1 MDIKQSLEELRRQEQ
16 QQIAKIQDAVT
27 SLSTLLSRQSEAL
40 LALYEQVEGQKRVQE
55 TLHQE
60 VSRAQES
67 GEKNYQAIHGML
79 LRLHQGMEE
88 LRSSVADQHLLQAE
102 NHRCREQIAQR
113 EQQLA
118 ELEGAL
124 AAAQKEAAEA
134 ASLPQEYMT
143 LYQSYQAYRTWNET
157 REAAGQPRVFPQI
170 PSDHFLA
177 YLKGCIPDAAISQ
190 IFKYAERIVWDPQ
203 KKEELARLDRLID
216 SCILVQFL
224 ANRRRLRRQEVR
236 PGDTFDA
243 MFHCKQTQAP
253 AVSRVTRVLLRGV
266 EGDTGALLNDC
277 RTFVEVQ

>member
-143 LYQSYQAYRTWNET
+143 LYQSYQAYRTWNEA
-157 REAAGQPRVFPQI
+157 RDAAGQPRVFPQI

-177 YLKGCIPDAAISQ
+177 YLKNCIPDITIGQ

-216 SCILVQFL
+216 SCILVQLL
-224 ANRRRLRRQEVR
+224 ANQRRLRRQEVR
-236 PGDTFDA
+236 PGDPFDA
-243 MFHCKQTQAP
+243 MFHCKQTQGP
-253 AVSRVTRVLLRGV
+253 PRG
-266 EGDTGALLNDC
+266 EPCHPGNRYTYSDTGALLNNC